1 MKFAGGLASRRSR
14 LRRSTTAVRAQA
26 PLKIGFMAELSGPQ
40 GALGQDQYDAFM
52 MVVEQNGGKLGG
64 VPVQVI
70 REDSQLKPEVATQL
84 VDKLIEKD
92 KVPIITGIT
101 FSNVMM
107 AVHKKITDK
116 EVFLIG
122 SNAGPAPI
130 AGAQCSPYAF
140 ITSWQNDNQAEVV
153 GKYATDKGYKRVDR
167 HGAQLP
173 GGQGLHRRLQA
184 LSTRARSSTRST
196 RRSTSPT
203 SPPSSRRSPP
213 KNPDAVYVFY
223 PGGLGVNFVRQ
234 YKQAGLMGKVPLL
247 STSTTDGSTLPAQ
260 KDDALGVISGTFWG
274 PDFNNPVNRKFV
286 DDFEKKYNRI
296 PSQYAAQSYDAALLL
311 DSAIGKV
318 KGNVADKK
326 AFMAAL
332 KAADF
337 KSVRGNF
344 KFNNNGFP
352 IQDHVRVRGRQGRQ
366 GPREPEDDR
375 HAAQGPPG
383 RVPHAVHV
391 EVSADAQPLR
401 PRGARGEAVESPEA
415 RHRDPRPLPH
425 AGAERP
431 AARHPA
437 VPARRR
443 ADARVRDHEF
453 RESRARVAVHDG
465 RVLRGRRVQLRPDR
479 SCWRASSRV
488 PATMLL
494 GVVVERVALI
504 RLYRRDHLDQVLATF
519 GLILF
524 FNELVRIIWG
534 PASVY
539 MNTPAALSGTVDL
552 FGLQLSVLPL
562 RDHRA
567 SASRSASA
575 CTCSSIARASAC

>member
-1 MKFAGGLASRRSR
+1 MKYIRILLAAMLASV
-14 LRRSTTAVRAQA
+14 TAVVLAQA

-52 MVVEQNGGKLGG
+52 LVVDQNGGKLGG
-64 VPVQVI
+64 VPVQVLK
-70 REDSQLKPEVATQL
+70 EDSQLKPEVATQL

-107 AVHKKITDK
+107 AVHKKITEK

-153 GKYATDKGYKRVDR
+153 GKYATDKGYKRVIGMAPNYQAGKDFIAGFKR
-167 HGAQLP
+167 YFKGEVIDEIYTPLNQPDFSAELAQV
-173 GGQGLHRRLQA
+173 A
-184 LSTRARSSTRST
+184 A
-196 RRSTSPT
+196 
-203 SPPSSRRSPP
+203 

-234 YKQAGLMGKVPLL
+234 YKQAGLAGKVPLL

-274 PDFNNPVNRKFV
+274 PDFNNPVNMKFV
-286 DDFEKKYNRI
+286 DDFEKKYGRI

-318 KGNVADKK
+318 KGNVGDKK

-344 KFNNNGFP
+344 KFNNNNFP
-352 IQDHVRVRGRQGRQ
+352 IQDMYVFEVAK
-366 GPREPEDDR
+366 D
-375 HAAQGPPG
+375 AKG
-383 RVPHAVHV
+383 RVNLKTIATPLKEHQDAYHA
-391 EVSADAQPLR
+391 Q
-401 PRGARGEAVESPEA
+401 
-415 RHRDPRPLPH
+415 
-425 AGAERP
+425 
-431 AARHPA
+431 
-437 VPARRR
+437 
-443 ADARVRDHEF
+443 
-453 RESRARVAVHDG
+453 
-465 RVLRGRRVQLRPDR
+465 
-479 SCWRASSRV
+479 
-488 PATMLL
+488 
-494 GVVVERVALI
+494 
-504 RLYRRDHLDQVLATF
+504 
-519 GLILF
+519 
-524 FNELVRIIWG
+524 
-534 PASVY
+534 
-539 MNTPAALSGTVDL
+539 
-552 FGLQLSVLPL
+552 
-562 RDHRA
+562 
-567 SASRSASA
+567 
-575 CTCSSIARASAC
+575 CTLK